1 METCIFCKITKGQ
14 ADASVVYEDDRCTA
28 FMDIQPI
35 NAGHVL
41 IVPKTHVESFQDL
54 DEDLAGH
61 LFKVATRINRA
72 IRKSGVE
79 CEGINYFAA
88 DGEAAFQEIFHAHLH
103 VFPRWRGDRFR
114 LKFSD
119 TYLKKPA
126 REELDRIAGRISNVF

>member
-1 METCIFCKITKGQ
+1 MNNCIFCKILEGKLES
-14 ADASVVYEDDRCTA
+14 SVVYQDDLCVA

-35 NAGHVL
+35 NPGHIL
-41 IVPKTHVESFQDL
+41 IVPKTHVTSFQDL

-61 LFKVATRINRA
+61 LFKVATRVNRA

-88 DGEAAFQEIFHAHLH
+88 DGEAAFQDVFHAHLH
-103 VFPRWRGDRFR
+103 VFPRWVGDEFK

-119 TYLKKPA
+119 SYYKKPP
-126 REELDRIAGRISNVF
+126 REELDRIAGRIRNVL